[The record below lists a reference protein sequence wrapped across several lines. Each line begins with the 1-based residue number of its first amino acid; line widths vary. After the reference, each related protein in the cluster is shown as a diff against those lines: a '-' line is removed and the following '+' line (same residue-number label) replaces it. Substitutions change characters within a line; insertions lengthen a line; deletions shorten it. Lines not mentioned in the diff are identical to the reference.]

1 MYMSNNLNF
10 QNNIHK
16 TLYFSEEFVVA
27 AKPGTSN
34 VAYLSTPLQLHTDL
48 PYYEYMPG
56 ANFLHC
62 LMQTESK
69 GGYSLISDGFYAAQQ
84 LELKHPKYFEILS
97 KTIVDWSDVGQEDG
111 KKFHSIYRAPV
122 IW

>member
-1 MYMSNNLNF
+1 M
-10 QNNIHK
+10 
-16 TLYFSEEFVVA
+16 A

-34 VAYLSTPLQLHTDL
+34 VAYLSTPLQLHGDL

-62 LMQTESK
+62 FMQTESE
-69 GGYSLISDGFYAAQQ
+69 GGYSLMSDGFYAAET
-84 LELKHPKYFEILS
+84 LKLKEPELFNILS
-97 KTIVDWSDVGQEDG
+97 TTLVDWSDVGQEDG
-111 KKFHSIYRAPV
+111 NKFHSIYRAPV